1 MRQRVALIRTLVL
14 KPDVLL
20 LDEPLGGV
28 DLVSREFILDTIMK
42 NHAEN
47 STILLSTHLIYD
59 IEKVLDRVL
68 MVKDGRLVVNT
79 DVSKIAEDGKTVE
92 DLFREVFSNVG

>member
-1 MRQRVALIRTLVL
+1 MRADVGKPFVRPDIKENTYNAVRGLFDFDAL
-14 KPDVLL
+14 
-20 LDEPLGGV
+20 
-28 DLVSREFILDTIMK
+28 
-42 NHAEN
+42 EN
-47 STILLSTHLIYD
+47 GIID